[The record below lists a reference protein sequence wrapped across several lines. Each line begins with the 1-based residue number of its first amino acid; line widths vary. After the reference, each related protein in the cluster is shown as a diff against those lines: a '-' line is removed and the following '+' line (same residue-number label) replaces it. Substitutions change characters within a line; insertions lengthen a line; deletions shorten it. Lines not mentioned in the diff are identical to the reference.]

1 MALGLPSEEREVGDF
16 TFTFTKL
23 TATEARKV
31 QLILMRALG
40 PGVAALGQGSLS
52 EGALGDALSKAMK
65 SLKDEDVDQLVKLLA
80 GSSRVS
86 FDGGN
91 KLVRDVYDLFFAGK
105 MLLHWKWI
113 GAALAYNFSDFLG
126 EAGNLGDLLGMVK
139 GSQ

>member
-1 MALGLPSEEREVGDF
+1 MAISLGTEIRKVGDF
-16 TFTFTKL
+16 EFTFTKL

-40 PGVAALGQGSLS
+40 PGVTALGKGSLS
-52 EGALGDALSKAMK
+52 EGALGDALSKAMQE
-65 SLKDEDVDQLVKLLA
+65 LKDEDVDNLVRLLA
-80 GSSRVS
+80 ESSRVNWE
-86 FDGGN
+86 GGN
-91 KLVRDVYDLFFAGK
+91 KLVREVYDLFFAGK

-126 EAGNLGDLLGMVK
+126 EAGSLGDLLEMAK